1 METTAI
7 FAGQNLSGSKF
18 LGNASAA
25 QRYNDALKNPGD
37 ENAMC
42 VLNFLQLLDVH
53 VQYCRH
59 LLQ

>member
-37 ENAMC
+37 ENAE
-42 VLNFLQLLDVH
+42 
-53 VQYCRH
+53 
-59 LLQ
+59 